1 MHLASGSHQ
10 HPNKPNVGSTVA
22 SSTPPSMPTPP
33 KSTAPISAAPKPPRQ
48 KWSKR
53 KKIIVISASIAA
65 GLILIG
71 GGVALAWQLSSKP
84 AKTIT
89 PKHSATPTPSPTPS
103 PTPVKKASPITGVM
117 IDPADAAKPIFSAII
132 ENHLDARPQSGLS
145 QAGVVYEANAEGG
158 ITRFQAFFLDN
169 LPTKIGPVRSLR
181 TYFVDW
187 GLEFNSPVAHAGG
200 NADAMDLIAP
210 LSLKSLNGLNIGA
223 PYFYRT
229 TDKYAPHNFYT
240 GSDLIRQLL
249 DARGWNGP
257 ATFTPS
263 PRQADTP
270 TATPAHPNIHIN
282 FSYNGY
288 QVDYAYDATAN
299 DYARS
304 LAGAPHIDANTGQQI
319 HVKNVVVEYMPT
331 SYGFTRI
338 SEDTVIMQTVG
349 QGKAVVFRDGQ
360 AIEGTWKK
368 DSHTARTQ
376 LLDAAG
382 KDIPL
387 DAGNTWYSI
396 VPVGNTVSY

>member
-1 MHLASGSHQ
+1 MSMKLTKAQLLAIAVTLVLLLGAGGAVYAWWSFNHR
-10 HPNKPNVGSTVA
+10 
-22 SSTPPSMPTPP
+22 
-33 KSTAPISAAPKPPRQ
+33 PKPVTVVR
-48 KWSKR
+48 
-53 KKIIVISASIAA
+53 
-65 GLILIG
+65 
-71 GGVALAWQLSSKP
+71 
-84 AKTIT
+84 
-89 PKHSATPTPSPTPS
+89 TPTPTPVPTPT
-103 PTPVKKASPITGVM
+103 PTPVKKASPLTGVLV
-117 IDPADAAKPIFSAII
+117 DPATAAQPVFSVII
-132 ENHLDARPQSGLS
+132 ENHPDARPQSGLS

-158 ITRFQAFFLDN
+158 ITRFQAFFLDS
-169 LPTKIGPVRSLR
+169 LPKVLGPVRSLR
-181 TYFVDW
+181 TYYVDW
-187 GLEFNSPVAHAGG
+187 ALEFGAPVAHAGG
-200 NADAMDLIAP
+200 NVDALDLIAP
-210 LSLKSLNGLNIGA
+210 LGLKSLNGLNIGA